1 MALKLGRGSG
11 DTHCDIMATTPID
24 TTARTP
30 SSDQIIAGLR
40 RRTLLLPALSV
51 VVSLSLLALLLTSLP
66 GLAAYAVVFG
76 VALVSVVFFARGVSQ
91 TTHELRTSLEATTE
105 RNVLLS
111 DRERTNREVADE
123 AIQSLY
129 GAALRLD
136 SCLDRLQDQAGIRE
150 DVDAAAESLTEVI
163 GQIRRYVLE
172 LQPLPA
178 ESTTTH
184 PIPHERLYELIEV
197 GTGHE

>member
-76 VALVSVVFFARGVSQ
+76 VALVSVLFFARGVSQ

-197 GTGHE
+197 GTGH